1 MRSKLKWVFIV
12 FVFLLALN
20 TAFAACNINVSDLV
34 TGVRIDSTRDSSF
47 SSEINAEPNKYIDVR
62 LSFDLDNYSSSC
74 SSIKAKIKIS
84 RYDES
89 RAEWV
94 EYRTN
99 EKSVSS
105 SDGSKEVIF
114 ENIFSTGSS
123 SNYSKFM
130 IEGMIFEGTKMLD
143 SSDAFVNLM
152 SGSCD
157 GIKLD
162 TTTFY
167 IDEDSYDSK
176 NFTIRNETTSDFKI
190 SSIDVISSN
199 YIIKSGNVEYPSIVY
214 SKDSDEIEVSIETR
228 SVSVNTNATM
238 LLSISGYLGDK
249 YCSASAI
256 GKKSIG
262 VVVRNTNNTSGSSST
277 SSSSECEDIQIIS
290 NELEFKEGTN
300 QTIAI
305 GVKNN
310 STKRFEILGVD
321 TTSSNFDLTK
331 INNDRYVFS
340 GDTGEVILNANM
352 PSVSSNKNLTGTIK
366 LRGVFEDGK
375 SCSYNQIASEK
386 INVRVIDS
394 TNNSN
399 LVNCEGFGIIAPE
412 NLTITNNGYF
422 DFTINNFSNKTVRVV
437 VEGSIATDP
446 TIIVLPKNSSLSR
459 KMDVELFSSNG
470 FVKFTPTIEGC
481 SLNSKTVNITNNATG
496 SINETSIDLKLQRNY
511 EERTITLETILYN
524 PTNKSF
530 SGVLKITT
538 PNGWPDIERTIT
550 IIPGKN
556 NLIEK
561 LGIRRS
567 K

>member
-162 TTTFY
+162 TT
-167 IDEDSYDSK
+167 
-176 NFTIRNETTSDFKI
+176 N
-190 SSIDVISSN
+190 
-199 YIIKSGNVEYPSIVY
+199 
-214 SKDSDEIEVSIETR
+214 
-228 SVSVNTNATM
+228 
-238 LLSISGYLGDK
+238 
-249 YCSASAI
+249 
-256 GKKSIG
+256 
-262 VVVRNTNNTSGSSST
+262 
-277 SSSSECEDIQIIS
+277 
-290 NELEFKEGTN
+290 
-300 QTIAI
+300 
-305 GVKNN
+305 
-310 STKRFEILGVD
+310 ILH
-321 TTSSNFDLTK
+321 
-331 INNDRYVFS
+331 
-340 GDTGEVILNANM
+340 
-352 PSVSSNKNLTGTIK
+352 
-366 LRGVFEDGK
+366 
-375 SCSYNQIASEK
+375 
-386 INVRVIDS
+386 
-394 TNNSN
+394 
-399 LVNCEGFGIIAPE
+399 
-412 NLTITNNGYF
+412 
-422 DFTINNFSNKTVRVV
+422 
-437 VEGSIATDP
+437 
-446 TIIVLPKNSSLSR
+446 
-459 KMDVELFSSNG
+459 
-470 FVKFTPTIEGC
+470 
-481 SLNSKTVNITNNATG
+481 
-496 SINETSIDLKLQRNY
+496 
-511 EERTITLETILYN
+511 
-524 PTNKSF
+524 
-530 SGVLKITT
+530 
-538 PNGWPDIERTIT
+538 
-550 IIPGKN
+550 
-556 NLIEK
+556 
-561 LGIRRS
+561 
-567 K
+567 